1 MKKMKDFYLVNDR
14 NIYDDAKDLLFLPF
28 TRVVLLWC
36 GCCGINGRVESQDLC
51 LWLEMVVWW
60 SKNHGPQFE
69 KPHLSILGSHLS
81 IFGHFS
87 IGRSWL
93 DAMRWS
99 RVLSGLIS
107 VVGSWMNDTHQ
118 YIYIYK
124 RKQNVSFFVFHF
136 Y

>member
-1 MKKMKDFYLVNDR
+1 MTIENKFRGKRKIEWIIWRERGLMKKMKDFYLVNDR
-14 NIYDDAKDLLFLPF
+14 NIYDDAKDLLFLSF
-28 TRVVLLWC
+28 
-36 GCCGINGRVESQDLC
+36 NGRVESQDLC

-69 KPHLSILGSHLS
+69 KPHLSILGSHPS

-93 DAMRWS
+93 DAMRWG
-99 RVLSGLIS
+99 VLSGLIS

-118 YIYIYK
+118 
-124 RKQNVSFFVFHF
+124 
-136 Y
+136 